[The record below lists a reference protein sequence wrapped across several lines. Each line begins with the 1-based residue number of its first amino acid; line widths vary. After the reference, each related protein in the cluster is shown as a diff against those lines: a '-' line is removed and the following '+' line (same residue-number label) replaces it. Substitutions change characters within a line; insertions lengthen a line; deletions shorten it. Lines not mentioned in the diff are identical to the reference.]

1 MKVLVLGGGGMLGHK
16 VAEALSDLELICPS
30 RSEFDVR
37 KDSIDQFELSA
48 EDYIVNC
55 VGAIPQKNK
64 TIEEM
69 FSLNTNF
76 PKVLADLPQR
86 VIQIATDCV
95 YSGLQGQ
102 YSETSAKDPDS
113 LYGAFKWLGEV
124 QSENI
129 MHIRCSVIGPELTFK
144 QSLFEWVRNQAP
156 SDTLFGY
163 ENHYWNGVTTEAFA
177 RVVRGVIKQNLFE
190 ATTQHLVP
198 ADSVS
203 KAQLVKLIANRT
215 GRTDLKIILQ
225 NLDRSVDR
233 TLTTAYKERNEALWQ
248 SGGFYKIPTIAEMI
262 EVMGV

>member
-16 VAEALSDLELICPS
+16 VAEALSDLELISPT

-64 TIEEM
+64 TVEEM

-76 PKVLADLPQR
+76 PRLLADLPQR

-102 YSETSAKDPDS
+102 YSEITAKDPDS
-113 LYGAFKWLGEV
+113 LYGAFKSLGEV
-124 QSENI
+124 QSDNI

-144 QSLFEWVRNQAP
+144 QSLFEWVRNQPLAE
-156 SDTLFGY
+156 TVFGY
-163 ENHYWNGVTTEAFA
+163 ENHYWNGVTTETFG
-177 RVVRGVIKQNLFE
+177 RVVRGIIKENLFE

-198 ADSVS
+198 SGSVS
-203 KAQLVKLIANRT
+203 KAQLVGLIAKRT
-215 GRTDLKIILQ
+215 DRTDLNIISQSLEK
-225 NLDRSVDR
+225 SVDR
-233 TLTTAYKERNEALWQ
+233 TLATIHNERNQALWQ